1 MIMHADISS
10 TFASLGRLDGS
21 AWTAQLDAL
30 AARIAIALGASAQI
44 TREHREHAPAR
55 RQPAQLALPIARR
68 RPPRPCLLC
77 GGAVLSRADYGPR
90 PEYCSTRCRRAA
102 ADDAH
107 ARRRPP
113 RDRASERRAA
123 RERLAMLAQGQAMLW

>member
-1 MIMHADISS
+1 MRADIAAA
-10 TFASLGRLDGS
+10 FARLGRLDGS
-21 AWTAQLDAL
+21 AWAAQLDAL
-30 AARIAIALGASAQI
+30 AVRVALALGASAQI

-55 RQPAQLALPIARR
+55 RQPAQLTLPIVRR
-68 RPPRPCLLC
+68 RSARLCLRC
-77 GGAVLSRADYGPR
+77 GGAVLSRADHGPR